1 MTRHPILQR
10 GFTLIELMI
19 TLVIAV
25 IAITVGAPSLTE
37 FVAAQ
42 RVRTTASDLVGDMA
56 LARAEAIKESRQ
68 AMLERLP
75 GGTSTWKDGWRIC
88 VDINSN
94 GTCDNAE
101 VRKATTTV
109 PGRSK
114 VCSTTND
121 FNDRIIFRPDG
132 RVVRTVAAAAND
144 GLRVSDDNADSATEN
159 DRIRLI
165 FIGISGRARMEVQ
178 DNDPANPTRG
188 TACP

>member
-1 MTRHPILQR
+1 
-10 GFTLIELMI
+10 
-19 TLVIAV
+19 
-25 IAITVGAPSLTE
+25 
-37 FVAAQ
+37 
-42 RVRTTASDLVGDMA
+42 
-56 LARAEAIKESRQ
+56 
-68 AMLERLP
+68 
-75 GGTSTWKDGWRIC
+75 
-88 VDINSN
+88 
-94 GTCDNAE
+94 
-101 VRKATTTV
+101 
-109 PGRSK
+109 

-144 GLRVSDDNADSATEN
+144 GLKVSDDNADGATDN

>member
-1 MTRHPILQR
+1 MNALRTAER

-25 IAITVGAPSLTE
+25 IAITIGVPSLTD

-42 RVRTTASDLVGDMA
+42 RVRTTASDLVADMA

-68 AMLERLP
+68 AIFERLA
-75 GGTSTWKDGWRIC
+75 GSTSSWKDGWRIC
-88 VDINSN
+88 VDLNSN
-94 GTCDNAE
+94 GSCENAE

-109 PGRSK
+109 PGRTR
-114 VCSTTND
+114 VCSTATD
-121 FNDRIIFRPDG
+121 FNDRIFFRPDG
-132 RVVRTVAAAAND
+132 RVVRTTAPGAND
-144 GLRVSDDNADSATEN
+144 GLKVSDDNNDSATQN

-165 FIGISGRARMEVQ
+165 FIGVSGRARMEVQ
-178 DNDPANPTRG
+178 DNSPANPTRG

>member
-1 MTRHPILQR
+1 MNRLSVTQR
-10 GFTLIELMI
+10 GFTLVELMI
-19 TLVIAV
+19 TLVITV
-25 IAITVGAPSLTE
+25 IAITVGVPSLTD

-42 RVRTTASDLVGDMA
+42 RVRTTASDLVADMA

-68 AMLERLP
+68 AMLERLA
-75 GGTSTWKDGWRIC
+75 GSTSTWKDGWRIC

-101 VRKATTTV
+101 VRKSTTTV

-121 FNDRIIFRPDG
+121 FNDRVIFRPDG
-132 RVVRTVAAAAND
+132 RVIRTVAPGAND
-144 GLRVSDDNADSATEN
+144 GLRVSDDNGDSDTVN

-165 FIGISGRARMEVQ
+165 FIGISGRARIEVQ